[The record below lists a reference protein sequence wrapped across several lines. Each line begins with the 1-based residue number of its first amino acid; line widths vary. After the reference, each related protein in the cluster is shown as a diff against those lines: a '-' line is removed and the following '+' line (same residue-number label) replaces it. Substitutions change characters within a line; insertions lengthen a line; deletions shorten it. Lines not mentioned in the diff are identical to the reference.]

1 METVWSMAGIRSGS
15 APKMPACS
23 VFPSRPPE
31 NGRQREGAPSRKTVF
46 FHFIEKPGKILPC
59 RAYIQWN
66 ATTAGGAHRI
76 LKSGGSI
83 TRRNSM
89 KKIMTVGFIIFI
101 SLRLLPHAV
110 RMLPAV
116 GYGLG
121 VIGLLGGV
129 FLVLFAVFKPWIGI
143 MKR

>member
-1 METVWSMAGIRSGS
+1 
-15 APKMPACS
+15 
-23 VFPSRPPE
+23 
-31 NGRQREGAPSRKTVF
+31 
-46 FHFIEKPGKILPC
+46 
-59 RAYIQWN
+59 
-66 ATTAGGAHRI
+66 
-76 LKSGGSI
+76 
-83 TRRNSM
+83 M